1 MDCQRKITLDKVK
14 KNQEAL
20 VKITAAEERD

>member
-14 KNQEAL
+14 KKQEAL
-20 VKITAAEERD
+20 VKIIAAEERD